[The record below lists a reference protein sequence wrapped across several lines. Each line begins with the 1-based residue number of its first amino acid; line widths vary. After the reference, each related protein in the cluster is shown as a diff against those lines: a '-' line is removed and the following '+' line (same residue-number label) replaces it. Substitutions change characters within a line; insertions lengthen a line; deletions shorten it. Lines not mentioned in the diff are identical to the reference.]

1 MHGLTV
7 AGFVFH
13 LRGRRRKFL
22 EKLLTAQFFFFHLTN
37 RSTFE
42 FVSTGIFGQISFSL
56 KCLNYIKKIFARCAC
71 IEYIDASK
79 SIIERSFGL
88 EIL

>member
-22 EKLLTAQFFFFHLTN
+22 EKLLTAQFFFFSIQQIDL
-37 RSTFE
+37 RSNLFQLE
-42 FVSTGIFGQISFSL
+42 FLDKSL
-56 KCLNYIKKIFARCAC
+56 FR
-71 IEYIDASK
+71 
-79 SIIERSFGL
+79 
-88 EIL
+88 